1 MKYGIR
7 DLFQRRLTK
16 LMIPFVIVENKNEP
30 SGTGG
35 RKYGTLPHLFCGMVL
50 STNC

>member
-1 MKYGIR
+1 MKYGIGEVS
-7 DLFQRRLTK
+7 LGSLTK
-16 LMIPFVIVENKNEP
+16 SLIPFVIAVNKNEP
-30 SGTGG
+30 SWVGG